1 MAQAP
6 HFGVPPGGVR
16 PPLRPLAQG
25 AGSSAAAR
33 PAALHHGMP
42 DMPSVQYA
50 TLQQRQMQQHGH
62 VQQQQQLLARQQAAQ
77 AQVQQQQQQQQLQQ
91 QAQAQ
96 AQAQRMQL
104 LHQQQMHQQSQQA
117 QAQSQQAAQAQR
129 GSLGLAAHPSQA
141 AQAAQQLQAAQHQ
154 AQHAQAA
161 VAAQQSRQL
170 AHVQAQHAVQQSVQ
184 VQQAQ
189 AHAVAQQQH
198 AVQLHEAAYAE
209 QQQMLH
215 AHAQQL
221 QQQQQ
226 AQQMQQVQHAAAV
239 REANLHAQQAA
250 AASAKMSPEVAA
262 AETRL
267 SQAKERLW
275 LRIGGMRSTFGDAD
289 GALEAFQAVLQH
301 NPVNATAL
309 TQAATVLAKQ
319 EQYNLAENLLQRSLA
334 VQHACGEAWAVL
346 AHCYVMTDQL
356 QPAYLAYQNALSFL
370 PNPKDP
376 TLWYGIGTL
385 RVVVSSFRCISCF
398 CFVVMV
404 CLLLGRCY
412 TLVFDR
418 VSSVS
423 ALTCVVWFL
432 RTLFWFSPPTLCC
445 LFWIGL
451 LYDRYGWLNHALEA
465 FKSVLDIAPDF
476 ERADEVCFCM
486 GIIFKEQGDYK
497 SALEYFDR
505 VVAAASPPP
514 PLSSA
519 DALYQIGLVHD
530 LTGDKPTAEATFR
543 RALEA
548 NPSHAKSL
556 NQLAWLRHLAGDAAE
571 ALELLDRS
579 VEVDGNDGQVWYL
592 LGRVRMTRREYR
604 EAHEAYQKAVF
615 SDSRNHVYWC
625 SIGVLYFQMGQH
637 KDALDAYTRA
647 IRITP
652 NVGDVWLALGR
663 LYETCHQPN
672 DALDAYGR
680 ALDLSP
686 GDTAISTR
694 LDLIRNYME
703 TGGPPPALPDPPADG
718 PLAMSAMM
726 AARTAVAFGPGGG
739 PVPGAAVGGVP
750 APAAGFGALM
760 QSQAT
765 STQANLAPVQALAGR
780 SDGPATAG
788 GADQGDDSDRD
799 AEHQAPAL
807 RTVGRQDLSRSGSL
821 HAAGDRG
828 SASANVQQ
836 RGPVSAVGED
846 SDIAPVAANRLPSFA
861 PGSTGPQND
870 QGPPPGPMQRREVP
884 PPHGM
889 QALLSPMG
897 REYRRP
903 ERQEPSRPDASVAAK
918 SFRGS
923 DVDGRGARA
932 PDARRRPESM
942 VDANADI
949 QERLPS
955 LAGSRRGSRS
965 DLRDRTVPPPP
976 SQARRPNHGETE
988 PPMADERASPAVRP
1002 EGKQRVDDRN
1012 RVRQRRR
1019 EQPSEGRDA
1028 PERVGHG
1035 ARERSWE
1042 EKEAARDQ
1050 RRRDGGRDGGSKR
1063 GRSDGGRA
1071 REPVRPAEVGES
1083 HSSSSKSSLGQRP
1096 VAASA
1101 LRGRCADVVPS
1112 DPTARS
1118 LSRLQSLPA
1127 APGRRSPVA
1136 DADIVAPGTAAAGRV
1151 SNATRLTKPSGEVA
1165 GADDKVR
1172 NVDAPPS
1179 YRVKHSGRNAS
1190 RPAELSAA
1198 DAAARE
1204 DAPERARRTSSG
1216 AADDSMTSSQRSGL
1230 SALLLFGTSSRRGG
1244 RSPTR
1249 GPISPPKTTTEHA
1262 QAADSD
1268 DEDEEDTPLMERQ
1281 RQRHN
1286 KQQGHLPERRV
1297 PPVEPAALRMD
1308 PNGSGRSPP
1317 VMEKAFGVGRLSG
1330 GTGVK
1335 PISPGHSRDVS
1346 PRSGAASPR
1355 QASGVAPSSKD
1366 SLDRGI
1372 SVEPFRPGGVPAKVS
1387 SGQTVL
1393 AEPSGRAKGK
1403 GVEPP
1408 SVAVAV
1414 PPKRMMGG
1422 PTAADGSRAKAALP
1436 SKPAHPRRKS
1446 RSPTQP
1452 TDKQP
1457 SGNDDRLDDTPG
1469 AAFKQSTEMSL
1480 AEAPPS
1486 APESPRR
1493 RRRPVSPPQSPA
1505 MRPTD
1510 EAHRKDQAAPSS
1522 AEKSALG
1529 SADMDDS
1536 ETHDASADGAGA
1548 AEADDMDVERSPSSP
1563 ASAEGP
1569 AVRPAKAT
1577 SPATS
1582 PTADAT
1588 GPPAMESSVRSPRA
1602 AKLKDATA
1610 ATPKRTSTSPPKRK
1624 ASSPAAA
1631 TPSSLKRSSS
1641 PPSHAAGVMPL
1652 SKMSRSSSSPAREAG
1667 EMVMSP
1673 EKGAALTDKEATSA
1687 VQTASIGKT
1696 VLRGPISPPKSDG
1709 SEVGSPDKVTCHA
1722 PSESASKAAPE
1733 LHASPLATGSLADRP
1748 PTKRRSPPRSP
1759 LQEAVRTP
1767 SPRAGPA
1774 DVAPKANGRLEKS
1787 SASPP
1792 SGADEVA
1799 SAVPVAKNSSSPKA
1813 KSSTD
1818 TALGVTVGGTP
1829 GAKGAVKTGGHAPKE
1844 SLLSKARSS
1853 ADPAPGA
1860 GALATPEASKVG
1872 VPDDQTDAPDGISA
1886 KAVAESTKADG
1897 PAVSK
1902 SAGAAVDGTV
1912 PDEPSTSSPTDG
1924 RLTEIRPEG
1933 TNAGSAARSLAPPLP
1948 PLPPARKSMTST
1960 LRPVRSPGSSKNAP
1974 AIKTPS
1980 LLLGASLPASSATPA
1995 TPIKRATPPPW
2006 WEAPSGGKSKGT
2018 GAKGGGLG
2026 FAGRA
2031 AGDSKDAADGD
2042 AAKTSA
2048 PVRAD
2053 DGKDSSSGGSSR
2065 PRPSPSSRTT
2075 MAPPAPKAPLPPL
2088 TSGDG
2093 GSERGHKRVRSND
2106 GETSGK
2112 WRDAPVAKKRPSG
2125 DRESGSA
2132 HGDAS
2137 VSKDRS
2143 GDASAATGGSP
2154 TRDGRASPSGSQ
2166 RDTPSMSNKPSS
2178 PSMRGASPRS
2188 PRRDGRRDS
2197 DRSRDRDR
2205 DRGDRDGRSRH
2216 RYGSDRPS
2224 HSSRRDRGRG
2234 ERVTK
2239 GDADP

>member
-1 MAQAP
+1 MWLSP
-6 HFGVPPGGVR
+6 
-16 PPLRPLAQG
+16 PPLC
-25 AGSSAAAR
+25 
-33 PAALHHGMP
+33 
-42 DMPSVQYA
+42 
-50 TLQQRQMQQHGH
+50 
-62 VQQQQQLLARQQAAQ
+62 
-77 AQVQQQQQQQQLQQ
+77 
-91 QAQAQ
+91 
-96 AQAQRMQL
+96 
-104 LHQQQMHQQSQQA
+104 
-117 QAQSQQAAQAQR
+117 
-129 GSLGLAAHPSQA
+129 SL
-141 AQAAQQLQAAQHQ
+141 
-154 AQHAQAA
+154 
-161 VAAQQSRQL
+161 
-170 AHVQAQHAVQQSVQ
+170 
-184 VQQAQ
+184 
-189 AHAVAQQQH
+189 
-198 AVQLHEAAYAE
+198 
-209 QQQMLH
+209 
-215 AHAQQL
+215 
-221 QQQQQ
+221 
-226 AQQMQQVQHAAAV
+226 
-239 REANLHAQQAA
+239 
-250 AASAKMSPEVAA
+250 
-262 AETRL
+262 
-267 SQAKERLW
+267 
-275 LRIGGMRSTFGDAD
+275 FG
-289 GALEAFQAVLQH
+289 
-301 NPVNATAL
+301 
-309 TQAATVLAKQ
+309 
-319 EQYNLAENLLQRSLA
+319 
-334 VQHACGEAWAVL
+334 
-346 AHCYVMTDQL
+346 
-356 QPAYLAYQNALSFL
+356 
-370 PNPKDP
+370 
-376 TLWYGIGTL
+376 
-385 RVVVSSFRCISCF
+385 
-398 CFVVMV
+398 
-404 CLLLGRCY
+404 
-412 TLVFDR
+412 
-418 VSSVS
+418 
-423 ALTCVVWFL
+423 
-432 RTLFWFSPPTLCC
+432 
-445 LFWIGL
+445 IGL

-556 NQLAWLRHLAGDAAE
+556 NQLAWLRHLAGDVAE
-571 ALELLDRS
+571 ALELLHRS

-760 QSQAT
+760 QSQAA
-765 STQANLAPVQALAGR
+765 STQADLAPVQALAGR

-807 RTVGRQDLSRSGSL
+807 RPLGRQDLSRSGSL

-846 SDIAPVAANRLPSFA
+846 SDVVPVAVNRHPPFA
-861 PGSTGPQND
+861 LGSTGPQND
-870 QGPPPGPMQRREVP
+870 HGPPPGPMQRREVP

-897 REYRRP
+897 REHRRP
-903 ERQEPSRPDASVAAK
+903 ERQEPSRPDASAAEK

-932 PDARRRPESM
+932 PDGRRRPESM
-942 VDANADI
+942 VDANAEN

-955 LAGSRRGSRS
+955 LAGSKRGSRS

-976 SQARRPNHGETE
+976 SQARRPNHGDAE
-988 PPMADERASPAVRP
+988 PPMADERASPAARP

-1019 EQPSEGRDA
+1019 EQPTEGRDA

-1118 LSRLQSLPA
+1118 LPRLQSLPV
-1127 APGRRSPVA
+1127 APGRRSPAA
-1136 DADIVAPGTAAAGRV
+1136 DAETVAPGAVAAGRV
-1151 SNATRLTKPSGEVA
+1151 SNATRPTKPSGEAA
-1165 GADDKVR
+1165 GADDKLR
-1172 NVDAPPS
+1172 NMDAPPS
-1179 YRVKHSGRNAS
+1179 HRAKHGGRNAS
-1190 RPAELSAA
+1190 RPAEPSVP
-1198 DAAARE
+1198 DATARE
-1204 DAPERARRTSSG
+1204 DLPERARRTSSG

-1230 SALLLFGTSSRRGG
+1230 SALLLFGTGSRRGG

-1297 PPVEPAALRMD
+1297 PPVEPAACRMD
-1308 PNGSGRSPP
+1308 PNGPERSPP

-1346 PRSGAASPR
+1346 PRSGTASPR
-1355 QASGVAPSSKD
+1355 PASGFAPSGKD
-1366 SLDRGI
+1366 SLDRGMG
-1372 SVEPFRPGGVPAKVS
+1372 VEPFRPVGVPAKVS

-1393 AEPSGRAKGK
+1393 AEPSARVKGK

-1414 PPKRMMGG
+1414 PPKRVMGG
-1422 PTAADGSRAKAALP
+1422 PAAADGPRAKVALP
-1436 SKPAHPRRKS
+1436 GKPAPPRRKS
-1446 RSPTQP
+1446 RSPTKP
-1452 TDKQP
+1452 ADKQP
-1457 SGNDDRLDDTPG
+1457 SSNDDRIDDAPG
-1469 AAFKQSTEMSL
+1469 AAFKHPTEMSL

-1493 RRRPVSPPQSPA
+1493 RRPPVSPLQSPA
-1505 MRPTD
+1505 IRPTD
-1510 EAHRKDQAAPSS
+1510 EARSKEQAAPSS
-1522 AEKSALG
+1522 AEKSAPGL
-1529 SADMDDS
+1529 ADMDDS
-1536 ETHDASADGAGA
+1536 EAHVASDDGAGA
-1548 AEADDMDVERSPSSP
+1548 AEADDIDVERSPSSP
-1563 ASAEGP
+1563 APAEGP
-1569 AVRPAKAT
+1569 DVRPAEAT
-1577 SPATS
+1577 SPATG
-1582 PTADAT
+1582 PRADAA
-1588 GPPAMESSVRSPRA
+1588 GPPAMELSVRSPPA
-1602 AKLKDATA
+1602 AMLKDATA

-1624 ASSPAAA
+1624 TSSPAAA

-1641 PPSHAAGVMPL
+1641 PPNRAAVVMPPP
-1652 SKMSRSSSSPAREAG
+1652 KMSRSSSSPGREAG
-1667 EMVMSP
+1667 EMVESP
-1673 EKGAALTDKEATSA
+1673 EKGAASTDKEATA
-1687 VQTASIGKT
+1687 AQTASIGKT
-1696 VLRGPISPPKSDG
+1696 ALRGPISPPKSDG
-1709 SEVGSPDKVTCHA
+1709 SEVDSPDKVACHA
-1722 PSESASKAAPE
+1722 SSASPSKAAPE
-1733 LHASPLATGSLADRP
+1733 PHASPLATGSLADKP

-1759 LQEAVRTP
+1759 LPEAVGTP

-1792 SGADEVA
+1792 SGAVEDA
-1799 SAVPVAKNSSSPKA
+1799 PAVPVAKNASPPKA
-1813 KSSTD
+1813 KSS
-1818 TALGVTVGGTP
+1818 ANASLGVTVGGAP

-1853 ADPAPGA
+1853 ADPAPGT
-1860 GALATPEASKVG
+1860 GAPASPEASKVG
-1872 VPDDQTDAPDGISA
+1872 APDDQTDAPDGVSA
-1886 KAVAESTKADG
+1886 KAVDESAKANG

-1902 SAGAAVDGTV
+1902 SVGAALDGTV
-1912 PDEPSTSSPTDG
+1912 SDEPSTSSPTDG
-1924 RLTEIRPEG
+1924 RLPEIRPEG
-1933 TNAGSAARSLAPPLP
+1933 TNAGSAARSVAPPLP
-1948 PLPPARKSMTST
+1948 PLPPARKSMTSS
-1960 LRPVRSPGSSKNAP
+1960 LRPVRSPGSSKNAS

-2042 AAKTSA
+2042 AAKMSA

-2065 PRPSPSSRTT
+2065 PRPSLSSRTT

-2112 WRDAPVAKKRPSG
+2112 WRDAPAAKKRPSG
-2125 DRESGSA
+2125 DRDSGSA

-2137 VSKDRS
+2137 GSKDRS
-2143 GDASAATGGSP
+2143 GDAFAAAGGSP

-2205 DRGDRDGRSRH
+2205 DRGDRDGRSRY